1 MSLNFGSPK
10 FSNVSYFIQ
19 KGTIKG
25 VQATYKNEVFG
36 ITWDIDL
43 SILLEITRKNGE
55 PYPYTFNIRANFHRD
70 SQGNI
75 TGWGSAFKISRLFE
89 KLGLTGKL
97 TSDGIIPD
105 EYLNQIVDKEI
116 CVLFYRSGIK
126 EDGNIKFQTWDVVD
140 IDRDSL
146 LEEFDY
152 AQTKGYPRNYIAA
165 TEDETEVVKDIGD
178 NHKSSH
184 NIF

>member
-25 VQATYKNEVFG
+25 VQAAYKNEVFG

-55 PYPYTFNIRANFHRD
+55 PYPYTFNIRVNFHRD
-70 SQGNI
+70 SQDII

-89 KLGLTGKL
+89 KLGITGKL
-97 TSDGIIPD
+97 NPDGVIP
-105 EYLNQIVDKEI
+105 EQYLNQIIDKEI
-116 CVLFYRSGIK
+116 CVLFYRSGIR
-126 EDGNIKFQTWDVVD
+126 EDGNVKFQSWDVVD
-140 IDRDSL
+140 VNRDDL
-146 LEEFDY
+146 LAEFDY
-152 AQTKGYPRNYIAA
+152 SQMKGYPRNYVPV
-165 TEDETEVVKDIGD
+165 TDNESDLVNTVPD
-178 NHKSSH
+178 NHKSQ